1 MSDKLYL
8 TYNQIQ
14 DVVRNLAIKSDE
26 FNADLII
33 AIGGGGLIPA
43 RILQTYQKLPIY
55 TVTLKSYSQGST
67 ESQGNIIVKQWLDN
81 PDIIRNKRVLI
92 VDEIHDTGATIA
104 YCVKKI
110 NVSDPE
116 AVAVG
121 VVHWKNREKSIGIH
135 STIPFYVGRNVPNK
149 WVVYPWEEG
158 GKLVETSDSSGKT
171 DTAGITQLRTE
182 MKQEFENVNKTLR
195 CLTEAIH
202 TLQGSCS
209 RMDGHVDFVEG
220 VYEKLRSP
228 LDFIS
233 DNVTRLRGT
242 ETTGNLPRIAD
253 TE

>member
-14 DVVRNLAIKSDE
+14 DDVRNLAIKSDE

-110 NVSDPE
+110 NESDPE

-121 VVHWKNREKSIGIH
+121 VDRKS
-135 STIPFYVGRNVPNK
+135 
-149 WVVYPWEEG
+149 
-158 GKLVETSDSSGKT
+158 
-171 DTAGITQLRTE
+171 
-182 MKQEFENVNKTLR
+182 
-195 CLTEAIH
+195 
-202 TLQGSCS
+202 
-209 RMDGHVDFVEG
+209 
-220 VYEKLRSP
+220 
-228 LDFIS
+228 
-233 DNVTRLRGT
+233 TRLNSSHQIISYAVFCLKKKKKKKLKKKKKRK
-242 ETTGNLPRIAD
+242 EKHTTN
-253 TE
+253 